1 MSRRNLADLTRT
13 KIRLTSVESRPSD
26 VSKAMR
32 ILGMATRMHLWNF
45 VFLGLRDDK
54 LPDDCRLPEAKQ

>member
-1 MSRRNLADLTRT
+1 
-13 KIRLTSVESRPSD
+13 
-26 VSKAMR
+26 MR